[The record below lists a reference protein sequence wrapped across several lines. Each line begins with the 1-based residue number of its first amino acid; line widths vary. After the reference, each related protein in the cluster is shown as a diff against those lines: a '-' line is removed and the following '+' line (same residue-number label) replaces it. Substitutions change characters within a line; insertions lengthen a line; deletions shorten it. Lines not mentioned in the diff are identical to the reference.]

1 MMTVRRLP
9 ITGLLFFAGLFLASA
24 TYAADTARPAAE
36 EDCENAGVDF
46 SKDSTLTKSER
57 LAAMDR
63 ALNKSLNSYDDCLQS
78 PSGGG
83 SQASGGGSGSGSTGG
98 SAGAGTVS
106 SAAAS
111 DISGTEKPAP
121 QAPPA
126 STDAETPDQDQQTAA
141 AQPPRQAAP
150 NGKIPDD
157 IPSADNDT
165 VLEKQIR
172 QAAINETDP
181 EKKAKLWDEYRKY
194 KGIPKTQH

>member
-1 MMTVRRLP
+1 MKSVRRLP
-9 ITGLLFFAGLFLASA
+9 IAGLVFLTGLTVSSSVFG
-24 TYAADTARPAAE
+24 ADTGQAAAE
-36 EDCENAGVDF
+36 DGCEGKGVDF

-63 ALNKSLNSYDDCLQS
+63 ALNKSLNSYEDCLQS
-78 PSGGG
+78 PNDGGG
-83 SQASGGGSGSGSTGG
+83 SQASGGSSGSGSAGSTGD
-98 SAGAGTVS
+98 GTVS

-111 DISGTEKPAP
+111 GISGTEKPAE
-121 QAPPA
+121 APA
-126 STDAETPDQDQQTAA
+126 AATDQETPDQDQKTAA
-141 AQPPRQAAP
+141 VQPPKQAAP

-157 IPSADNDT
+157 IPPADNDT